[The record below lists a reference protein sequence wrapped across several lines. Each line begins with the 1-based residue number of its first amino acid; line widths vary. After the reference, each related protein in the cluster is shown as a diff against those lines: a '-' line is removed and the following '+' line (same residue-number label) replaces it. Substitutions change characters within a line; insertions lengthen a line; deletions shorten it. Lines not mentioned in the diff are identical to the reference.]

1 MASVK
6 YGGFRT
12 KISYRKV
19 VQMLNEFA
27 RVCFESL
34 CQLESVDRVLIL
46 CVYEREI
53 KRGQPKMTLRDQGGP
68 NLLILPT

>member
-12 KISYRKV
+12 EISYTKV
-19 VQMLNEFA
+19 VQMLNDFA
-27 RVCFESL
+27 CVCFEL
-34 CQLESVDRVLIL
+34 LWQLESDDRILIL

-53 KRGQPKMTLRDQGGP
+53 KRGQPKMTLRDQGGL
-68 NLLILPT
+68 NLLILPA